1 MTGEVLLG
9 IRILLAL
16 FLYAF
21 LGWAF
26 VTLWRDLREQTK
38 AVSTSRVP
46 PIRIIWQ
53 AEERKNNRQFL
64 GPNVVIG
71 RDPVCDCP
79 INDDTVSARHAQLS
93 FHHSQWWL
101 EDLNSTNGTF
111 INQEPL
117 ETPTVIVNG
126 DEIRCGGIGLTVN
139 IEA

>member
-1 MTGEVLLG
+1 MTGEILLA
-9 IRILLAL
+9 IRILLAIL
-16 FLYAF
+16 LYSF

-26 VTLWRDLREQTK
+26 VTLWRDLREQTR
-38 AVSTSRVP
+38 AVSASRVP

-53 AEERKNNRQFL
+53 AAEHKNIRQYP

-71 RDPVCDCP
+71 RDPTCDCA
-79 INDDTVSARHAQLS
+79 ITDDTVSARHAQLS
-93 FHHSQWWL
+93 YHHSQWWL
-101 EDLNSTNGTF
+101 EDLSSTNGTF

-139 IEA
+139 IDG